1 MDLRDMHAWMAHLG
15 TMVSCTNK
23 AFWCFA
29 WWSVSV
35 AQRLSF
41 LDHLQLPITITN
53 YPRSVRRKLPNP
65 SSEMDDDLD
74 GIIRQ
79 AKALATLGSKIIH
92 VFPPWNS
99 IEIIPHA
106 TTHTVH
112 YVIKDDSC
120 GAHDMNAST
129 KYHSVKAILLN
140 KWVDRY
146 LVVSL
151 MMQHYMI
158 NVWVMQSDV
167 LNKAPNP

>member
-1 MDLRDMHAWMAHLG
+1 MHEWSIWGPWYHVPTKLFGALHGEASRLLRDCL
-15 TMVSCTNK
+15 
-23 AFWCFA
+23 FWTTYNY
-29 WWSVSV
+29 
-35 AQRLSF
+35 QLSKF
-41 LDHLQLPITITN
+41 LEL
-53 YPRSVRRKLPNP
+53 SVRRKLPNP

-120 GAHDMNAST
+120 GAHDINAST

-140 KWVDRY
+140 K
-146 LVVSL
+146 
-151 MMQHYMI
+151 
-158 NVWVMQSDV
+158 
-167 LNKAPNP
+167 

>member
-1 MDLRDMHAWMAHLG
+1 MNGASGDHGIMY
-15 TMVSCTNK
+15 
-23 AFWCFA
+23 
-29 WWSVSV
+29 
-35 AQRLSF
+35 QQSF
-41 LDHLQLPITITN
+41 LVLCMVKRLGCSETVFSGPLTITN
-53 YPRSVRRKLPNP
+53 YNYQLSKVLELSVRRKLPNP

-120 GAHDMNAST
+120 GAHDINAST

-140 KWVDRY
+140 K
-146 LVVSL
+146 
-151 MMQHYMI
+151 
-158 NVWVMQSDV
+158 
-167 LNKAPNP
+167 